1 MNNKILITGADGF
14 IGSHLTEQL
23 VLKGFEVKAF
33 VYYNSQNSWG
43 WLDDSEKKIKSQIEV
58 VAGDIRDYEC
68 VKSAVKG
75 CDYIFNLA
83 SLIGIPY
90 SYKSPSSY
98 IDTNI
103 KGIMNLMNA
112 AKEKSISKIIHTST
126 SEVYGTAKFVP
137 MTEKHQLSAQ
147 SPYAASKIGAD
158 QLAISYYKSFNLPVS
173 ILRPFNTYGPRQSLR
188 AIIPTIITQFL
199 DHKLKRIK
207 IGNVHVTRDF
217 NYIDDTVNA
226 FISAIKAKNI
236 IGETINI
243 GSGKETSIKDLLKI
257 VSKITSRKKAFI
269 REKVRI
275 RNKNTEVDRLCASN
289 LKAKKLLGWKPKFHS
304 KLGFESSLKKTIS
317 WFEKKE
323 NIKKF
328 KTNIYN
334 I

>member
-1 MNNKILITGADGF
+1 MFNKYFKRIYL
-14 IGSHLTEQL
+14 E
-23 VLKGFEVKAF
+23 
-33 VYYNSQNSWG
+33 
-43 WLDDSEKKIKSQIEV
+43 
-58 VAGDIRDYEC
+58 
-68 VKSAVKG
+68 
-75 CDYIFNLA
+75 
-83 SLIGIPY
+83 
-90 SYKSPSSY
+90 
-98 IDTNI
+98 
-103 KGIMNLMNA
+103 
-112 AKEKSISKIIHTST
+112 
-126 SEVYGTAKFVP
+126 
-137 MTEKHQLSAQ
+137 
-147 SPYAASKIGAD
+147 
-158 QLAISYYKSFNLPVS
+158 YYKSFNLPVS